1 MIEFDE
7 AFRVILVKTGERI
20 ENTGYIIMKIREV
33 VVDFCMQQ
41 FSCFIE

>member
-7 AFRVILVKTGERI
+7 AFCVILVKTGERK
-20 ENTGYIIMKIREV
+20 ENIGYIIMKVRVV
-33 VVDFCMQQ
+33 VVDFCMQH